1 MGNRQTDVWQQEYT
15 VSYSHNLNDKHYIDA
30 LAGYTRQT
38 QTSTYSATRT
48 NHFTNEALKQYN
60 LGDGANVYTPQTGI
74 SESSLNSLLA
84 RVNYTFLGRY
94 NATATF
100 RADNS
105 SRFSAGNRW
114 GYFPSLGLSWNVEKE
129 SFLST
134 VRSIDYLKVR
144 LSAGLVG
151 NQEIS
156 DYAFT
161 TSYATGSYAG
171 SSSYSKQNAAND
183 NLKWET
189 TASYN
194 LGVDL
199 GLWHDRLSITFDAY
213 YKKTSDLLLIV
224 PMGFASGVTTQLQNV
239 GNVENMGVELSA
251 NVALIRRKRLSWTLG
266 ANVAYNKNEITDM
279 GTTDNVIQGADNQY
293 ILHKGESLGSFYGLN
308 YLGIV
313 QPGEDVSQLPTVN
326 GQIPKVGDLKFEDT
340 DGNQRI
346 DGNDRQILGSIQPKL
361 IYGFST
367 QLTWRGLDF
376 SASFAGTY
384 GNKVYNAL
392 GRRLELVGDSY
403 NVLSTVGERLANIDY
418 PLSTV
423 NARPFSYIDSR
434 YVQSASYLKLRNV
447 TIGYRLPLA
456 KAFPVDVRIYATG
469 QNLFTIT
476 PYKGYDPEVASG
488 TDAGAYP
495 SSRSIVFGI
504 NLTLK

>member
-1 MGNRQTDVWQQEYT
+1 M
-15 VSYSHNLNDKHYIDA
+15 
-30 LAGYTRQT
+30 
-38 QTSTYSATRT
+38 
-48 NHFTNEALKQYN
+48 
-60 LGDGANVYTPQTGI
+60 
-74 SESSLNSLLA
+74 
-84 RVNYTFLGRY
+84 
-94 NATATF
+94 
-100 RADNS
+100 
-105 SRFSAGNRW
+105 
-114 GYFPSLGLSWNVEKE
+114 GLSWNVEKE
-129 SFLST
+129 SFLSR
-134 VRSIDYLKVR
+134 VHSIDYLKVR

-194 LGVDL
+194 LGFDL

-213 YKKTSDLLLIV
+213 YKKTSDLLLVV

-239 GNVENMGVELSA
+239 GNVENKGVELSA
-251 NVALIRRKRLSWTLG
+251 NVALIRRKRLLWTLG
-266 ANVAYNKNEITDM
+266 GNVAYNKNEITDM
-279 GTTDNVIQGADNQY
+279 GATDNVIQGADNQY
-293 ILHKGESLGSFYGLN
+293 ILRKGESLGSFYGLN

-313 QPGEDVSQLPTVN
+313 QTGEDVSLLPTVN
-326 GQIPKVGDLKFEDT
+326 GQTPKVGDLKFEDT
-340 DGNQRI
+340 DGNGRI

-361 IYGFST
+361 IYGVST
-367 QLTWRGLDF
+367 QLTWRRLDF
-376 SASFAGTY
+376 SASFAGSY

-456 KAFPVDVRIYATG
+456 KAFPVDVRVYATG